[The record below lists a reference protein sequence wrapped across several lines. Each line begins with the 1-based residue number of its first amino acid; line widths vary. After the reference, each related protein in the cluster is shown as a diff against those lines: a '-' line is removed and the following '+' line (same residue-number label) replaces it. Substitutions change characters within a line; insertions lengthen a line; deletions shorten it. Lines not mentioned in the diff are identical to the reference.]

1 MRNLS
6 ARILLLGLELL
17 VAADIVRTVAL
28 EPSLESVAVLGLL
41 VVIRTFLSWSLI
53 VEIEGR
59 WPWQVVPGRRETPTM
74 AYEDPMTG
82 LSTTAVLGLLLV
94 ASLATRAAGL
104 DLANTTDMRR
114 RQLCT
119 RVARSVSPTSI
130 LRSVTNTL
138 QSIIGPVQG
147 ESTTH

>member
-1 MRNLS
+1 VTDLQHVIKTISLAIELVAVAIIVAGLGYALIRCGIDFTKPEQRESAYRRFRSLS

-59 WPWQVVPGRRETPTM
+59 WPWQ
-74 AYEDPMTG
+74 
-82 LSTTAVLGLLLV
+82 
-94 ASLATRAAGL
+94 ATSGA
-104 DLANTTDMRR
+104 T
-114 RQLCT
+114 
-119 RVARSVSPTSI
+119 
-130 LRSVTNTL
+130 
-138 QSIIGPVQG
+138 
-147 ESTTH
+147 ESTHDRL

>member
-1 MRNLS
+1 VTDLQHVIEIVSVAIELVAVAIIVVGLGYALIQCGIDFVRPLSRESAYRRLRNLS

-59 WPWQVVPGRRETPTM
+59 WPWQPTAGRTG
-74 AYEDPMTG
+74 DPSDR
-82 LSTTAVLGLLLV
+82 L
-94 ASLATRAAGL
+94 
-104 DLANTTDMRR
+104 
-114 RQLCT
+114 
-119 RVARSVSPTSI
+119 
-130 LRSVTNTL
+130 
-138 QSIIGPVQG
+138 
-147 ESTTH
+147 

>member
-1 MRNLS
+1 VTDLQHTIEIISVALELVAVAIIVAGLGYALVQCGIAFIKPEQRESAYRRFRSLS

-59 WPWQVVPGRRETPTM
+59 WPWQALPG
-74 AYEDPMTG
+74 
-82 LSTTAVLGLLLV
+82 
-94 ASLATRAAGL
+94 AAGEPSERL
-104 DLANTTDMRR
+104 
-114 RQLCT
+114 
-119 RVARSVSPTSI
+119 
-130 LRSVTNTL
+130 
-138 QSIIGPVQG
+138 
-147 ESTTH
+147 